1 MDRSVIESN
10 GVAKLKQVLNST
22 CRIKALIPEGEK
34 NICWDGEIQLF
45 DSDSLTKAHLY
56 AAIPVQVKTHNVSKF
71 TCKHQIYKEDLINFK
86 KKRNIIF
93 FVVQFLK
100 EDLNKYKIYYKTM
113 LLIDMEKALNAFINE
128 DSKSFVFKELPTN
141 TNEILEIMQRF
152 ASDNEHLNHTMDN
165 VTSVADFIKE
175 KGNNHSLNFDLLF
188 PKNSLI
194 NDRDVYRELKRQQPY
209 IYYREAVSG
218 LNVSVDKLDFPFV
231 SLKTKS
237 NVLVTI
243 DGEIIFRQIVTET
256 NENSQIIHLGNS
268 LRITNEN
275 GKCKL
280 SIEIT
285 NNLDERVNAFKF
297 LCALADEKEV
307 FVGKQR
313 FVYSKGFDEEKSK
326 QAHNI
331 LNFLCKVKKVLDYF
345 DIEKEID
352 LSDCDERRAK
362 YLMYIYRCVFD
373 KKPVPIIKPNNGGTF
388 LRVFGLKLLCM
399 VVSNDKNS
407 YICNY
412 FDKRNKLQIRDS
424 NGKVY
429 KETSIYLV
437 LGENDCNPFL
447 MVNNINLNRMI
458 KDIFSYNLGEQ
469 ELIDTN
475 NVLLNLISYYDA
487 VKDENVLKCAI
498 SFSKKM
504 NTLSVDDVYQIN
516 YLQCIARKR
525 TLNKKEKAIVNDILF
540 RTSDKTLLCGCYI
553 LLGDIIM
560 FHKTFNRLSK
570 RDKESFK
577 GYPIFALLQNINTKG
592 A

>member
-1 MDRSVIESN
+1 
-10 GVAKLKQVLNST
+10 
-22 CRIKALIPEGEK
+22 
-34 NICWDGEIQLF
+34 
-45 DSDSLTKAHLY
+45 
-56 AAIPVQVKTHNVSKF
+56 
-71 TCKHQIYKEDLINFK
+71 
-86 KKRNIIF
+86 
-93 FVVQFLK
+93 
-100 EDLNKYKIYYKTM
+100 M
-113 LLIDMEKALNAFINE
+113 LLLDMERALNAFADE

-141 TNEILEIMQRF
+141 SYEILEIIQRF
-152 ASDNEHLNHTMDN
+152 ASDNEHLNHTTDN

-175 KGNNHSLNFDLLF
+175 KGNNYSLNFDLLF
-188 PKNSLI
+188 PKKSLI

-218 LNVSVDKLDFPFV
+218 LNVSVDKFDFPFV

-237 NVLVTI
+237 NVLVTV
-243 DGEIIFRQIVTET
+243 DGEVIFRQIITET
-256 NENSQIIHLGNS
+256 NEKSQIIHLGNS

-280 SIEIT
+280 SIVLT
-285 NNLDERVNAFKF
+285 NDLDERINAFKF
-297 LCALADEKEV
+297 ICALADEKEV

-313 FVYSKGFDEEKSK
+313 FIYSKGFDEEKSK

-345 DIEKEID
+345 DIKKEID

-362 YLMYIYRCVFD
+362 YLMYIYRCIFD
-373 KKPVPIIKPNNGGTF
+373 KKPVPIIEPNNGGTF

-412 FDKRNKLQIRDS
+412 FDNRNKLQIRDS

-447 MVNNINLNRMI
+447 MVDNINLNRMI
-458 KDIFSYNLGEQ
+458 KDIFSYKLGEQ
-469 ELIDTN
+469 ELIDAN

-487 VKDENVLKCAI
+487 IKDENVLKCAI
-498 SFSKKM
+498 SFSKKL
-504 NTLSVDDVYQIN
+504 NKLSVDDVYQMN

-525 TLNKKEKAIVNDILF
+525 ALSKKEKSVINDIIVQ
-540 RTSDKTLLCGCYI
+540 TSDKEMLCCCYLI
-553 LLGDIIM
+553 LGEVGKFLNA
-560 FHKTFNRLSK
+560 FSRLNSIK
-570 RDKESFK
+570 KDRFK
-577 GYPIFALLQNINTKG
+577 NYPIYKLFK
-592 A
+592 